1 MFNNTISLI
10 RHITLGDFL
19 DILLVSI
26 IIYSL
31 LLLIKDT
38 RAYQMAVGIGIVGLF
53 YLASQLGKLV
63 VAQWLVKNFLNYFI
77 IAVIVLFQG
86 EIRRFLAGIGS
97 RTFRRPLA
105 LRSLELKLEELF
117 MAVEFLSHRKIGALI
132 AIEKDISLTSYAE
145 RGTKLEANLS
155 RDLLVNLFTPHSPL
169 HDGALIIK
177 GDKIVAA
184 GCLLPLPA
192 TAPPDEL
199 LTRTRHLAAV
209 GLSQETDA
217 AVVVVSE
224 ETGNISLAIRGRLER
239 IANREIMETKLRNYL
254 KNQ

>member
-1 MFNNTISLI
+1 MFNNAISLI

-31 LLLIKDT
+31 LLLIRDT
-38 RAYQMAVGIGIVGLF
+38 KAYQMALGIAIVGLF
-53 YLASQLGKLV
+53 YLASRFGKLV
-63 VAQWLVKNFLNYFI
+63 VSQWLVKNFLNYFI

-86 EIRRFLAGIGS
+86 EIRRFLTGIGS
-97 RTFRRPLA
+97 RTFRRPLS
-105 LRSLELKLEELF
+105 LRSLEEKLEDLF
-117 MAVEFLSHRKIGALI
+117 MAIDFLSHRKIGALI

-145 RGTKLEANLS
+145 RGTKLEAILS

-169 HDGALIIK
+169 HDGAVIIR

-192 TAPPDEL
+192 VAPPAEL
-199 LTRTRHLAAV
+199 ITRTRHLAAV

-217 AVVVVSE
+217 AVIVVSE
-224 ETGNISLAIRGRLER
+224 ETGTVSLALKGSLEK
-239 IANREIMETKLRNYL
+239 INDREMMKTKLINYL

>member
-1 MFNNTISLI
+1 MFNNAISLI

-19 DILLVSI
+19 DILLVSV

-38 RAYQMAVGIGIVGLF
+38 KAYQMAIGIAIVGLF
-53 YLASQLGKLV
+53 YLASRFGKLV
-63 VAQWLVKNFLNYFI
+63 VSQWLVKNFLNYFI

-86 EIRRFLAGIGS
+86 EIRRFLTGIGS
-97 RTFRRPLA
+97 HTFRRPLA
-105 LRSLELKLEELF
+105 LRSLEEKLEELF

-132 AIEKDISLTSYAE
+132 AIEKDISLTSYAD
-145 RGTKLEANLS
+145 RGTKLEAILS

-169 HDGALIIK
+169 HDGAVIIK

-192 TAPPDEL
+192 TAPPAEL
-199 LTRTRHLAAV
+199 LTRTRHLAAL

-224 ETGNISLAIRGRLER
+224 ETGDISLAIRGRLEKT
-239 IANREIMETKLRNYL
+239 NDRETMEIKLINYL